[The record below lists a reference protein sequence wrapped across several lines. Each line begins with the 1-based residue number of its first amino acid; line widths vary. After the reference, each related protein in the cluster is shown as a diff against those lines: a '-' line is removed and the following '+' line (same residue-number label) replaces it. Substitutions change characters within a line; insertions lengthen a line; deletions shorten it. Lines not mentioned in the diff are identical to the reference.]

1 MLKKNHI
8 NCVVRKEFGHD
19 IEAACGQ
26 LRSSQMK
33 RDRAEKQKHNEIE
46 LPHLRIEVWFLC
58 AKIKQK
64 SIFL

>member
-1 MLKKNHI
+1 LKKNHI

-33 RDRAEKQKHNEIE
+33 RDRAEKTK
-46 LPHLRIEVWFLC
+46 
-58 AKIKQK
+58 A
-64 SIFL
+64 